1 MNTVQDRVTLM
12 TSEQGMV
19 TLMSTEQRG
28 VILIYTEQW
37 EGHTNDYKSA
47 GRIIKKYRAVEGNT
61 NEYREG

>member
-1 MNTVQDRVTLM
+1 M